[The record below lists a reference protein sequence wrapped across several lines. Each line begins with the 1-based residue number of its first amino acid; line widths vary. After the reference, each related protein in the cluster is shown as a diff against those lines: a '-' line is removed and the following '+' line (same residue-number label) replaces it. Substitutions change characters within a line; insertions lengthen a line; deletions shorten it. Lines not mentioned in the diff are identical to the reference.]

1 MYSSLIG
8 KVQKAQQY
16 AQERERVHFSQFNA
30 SFRGEH
36 DSYQVTYH
44 DGNWWCILCDGITGS
59 YFYRLVD
66 DHWEKGTSPDA
77 LVYPGAYTRADVL
90 SKGDILFVLEWEASS
105 PRLYKYAQEKPT
117 CFSPHFDPYRRWH

>member
-44 DGNWWCILCDGITGS
+44 EGNWWCSCN
-59 YFYRLVD
+59 
-66 DHWEKGTSPDA
+66 H
-77 LVYPGAYTRADVL
+77 
-90 SKGDILFVLEWEASS
+90 
-105 PRLYKYAQEKPT
+105 
-117 CFSPHFDPYRRWH
+117 FSPHQFCSHTMAIERMLEGMVPQRTTFRDRSQQGSLWPASPGSPL